1 MGDKILVVSD
11 QKKDGNLFEQIL
23 GPKGFD
29 IDLISLTEAVEDI
42 IPENNFSAILA
53 DYDLIG
59 NRSYRWMELLQKNR
73 SKTCFILYGENKRA
87 EKISE
92 ILQAGAYSFIS
103 RSNLSKRIYETVI
116 GGIENRKTFVDILGM
131 INDLKDVNQSLER
144 EKEDLRRKNQEFSFI
159 NRLTSEVAYDLNWSM
174 ILPRILDAGLLNVIN
189 PALLGMLYRIGSRW
203 NLAFHLSEKEINKEI
218 LEKLKE
224 DIADKFFSLSGEKIL
239 IKDIDFHLYSS
250 SVKISSSESISFSD
264 QLIMPLA
271 LAGKPLGMLV
281 ILPKNREEL
290 DNGKLELLSTVSNIL
305 AMSLKNAQ
313 EYHRL
318 KELTV
323 KDGLTGIL
331 NHKGFRDIVQK
342 EFHRAKRY
350 NRSLSLIMIDVDNF
364 KVINDSHGH
373 QAGDIVLKDLADCLK
388 CSLRQADI
396 LARYGG
402 DEFSILLP
410 DTGMER
416 AEILLKRVLS
426 TVMNHNFR
434 WKSERIKVKISCG
447 ISTTSELECQDNE
460 KELISK
466 ADSRLYMAKRSHNL
480 IYSTGINPDGPA
492 LLPGEADGKELI
504 DLRLN

>member
-29 IDLISLTEAVEDI
+29 IDLISLSEAVEDI

-264 QLIMPLA
+264 QLIMPLT

-281 ILPKNREEL
+281 ILPKNREKL

-388 CSLRQADI
+388 CSLRQTDI

-466 ADSRLYMAKRSHNL
+466 ADSRLYMAKRSQNL
-480 IYSTGINPDGPA
+480 MYSIA
-492 LLPGEADGKELI
+492 
-504 DLRLN
+504 

>member
-29 IDLISLTEAVEDI
+29 IDLISLSEAVEDI

-224 DIADKFFSLSGEKIL
+224 DIANKFFSLSGEKIL

-264 QLIMPLA
+264 QLIMPLT

-410 DTGMER
+410 DTEMER

-466 ADSRLYMAKRSHNL
+466 ADSRLYMAKRSQNL
-480 IYSTGINPDGPA
+480 MYSIA
-492 LLPGEADGKELI
+492 
-504 DLRLN
+504 

>member
-29 IDLISLTEAVEDI
+29 IDLISLSEAVEDI

-264 QLIMPLA
+264 QLIMPLT

-388 CSLRQADI
+388 CSLRQTDI

-466 ADSRLYMAKRSHNL
+466 ADSRLYMAKRSQNL
-480 IYSTGINPDGPA
+480 MYSIA
-492 LLPGEADGKELI
+492 
-504 DLRLN
+504 